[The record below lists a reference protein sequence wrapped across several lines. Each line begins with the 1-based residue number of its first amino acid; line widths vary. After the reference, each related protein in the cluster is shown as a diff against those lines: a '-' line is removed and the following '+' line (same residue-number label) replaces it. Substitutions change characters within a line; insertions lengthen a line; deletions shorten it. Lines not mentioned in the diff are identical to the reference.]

1 MFFIKGSGYCPFT
14 GYIGVV
20 KDATEST
27 ARVELHSTCQTISV
41 DRQRLTSVYVILF
54 QVSSRS
60 SSQQNMIV
68 SVLSQRYSLFM
79 KFHEKV
85 FFLLFFFLSFFYDSV
100 VLRDT
105 EEWPPLMVALQCM
118 APRRPCMVQALV
130 PRCMAARHPSTMV
143 RPIKRHHLNFSLCCV
158 FGVFFPEVCFVTGS
172 RTPHYGSQTPL
183 HDGSR
188 TPGQSG
194 AWDPNNPNT
203 PSRQERKTRIHY
215 KPV

>member
-85 FFLLFFFLSFFYDSV
+85 FFFIVFFSFFLLWFSG
-100 VLRDT
+100 
-105 EEWPPLMVALQCM
+105 A
-118 APRRPCMVQALV
+118 
-130 PRCMAARHPSTMV
+130 
-143 RPIKRHHLNFSLCCV
+143 KRHGGMTSTH
-158 FGVFFPEVCFVTGS
+158 G
-172 RTPHYGSQTPL
+172 RTPMYGSQTPMYGS
-183 HDGSR
+183 GSR
-188 TPGQSG
+188 TPMYGSQ
-194 AWDPNNPNT
+194 T
-203 PSRQERKTRIHY
+203 PIHDGKTN
-215 KPV
+215 